1 MLISKSPK
9 IPTTAPSFIKQTYK
23 VIKMIKMMLAVVF
36 VFIFCWLPFNLF
48 MLLGPDESTESPLLP
63 YLWFAFHW
71 LAMSHSCYNPIIYGL
86 MNSRFKACFIAVLYR
101 IPGFQKFFARRL
113 RGFEENSHL
122 HRMNTSTTY
131 ISTRRKQ
138 QHTTGKIVQK
148 VEVCNQFVI

>member
-1 MLISKSPK
+1 M
-9 IPTTAPSFIKQTYK
+9 AENYK
-23 VIKMIKMMLAVVF
+23 VLHPSALI
-36 VFIFCWLPFNLF
+36 
-48 MLLGPDESTESPLLP
+48 LLGPEESTNNPLLP

-101 IPGFQKFFARRL
+101 IPGFQKFFSRRL
-113 RGFEENSHL
+113 RGFDESSHL

-138 QHTTGKIVQK
+138 QQQNLTGKIAQK
-148 VEVCNQFVI
+148 METSCFCDEASVHR